1 MQRKHVFETACNY
14 AFPILLAP
22 PKKSEAKWV
31 CHLRNTEMYFAETAD
46 GRKRR
51 EERTSNLHNKE
62 QTWWVSAWFWAQTGD
77 LCHPPQVP
85 NHKLGH
91 WMYRFSPSSFVFVFF
106 FFFNQ
111 TKQRTS
117 LTFSTKDCI
126 RAQKGTSLVDQDT
139 QEWGLMHDY
148 SFTIPTWKKTASSLM
163 MKSSTEHS
171 TKEWNTSLRLP
182 TVHVSMLA
190 LFVGNYM

>member
-106 FFFNQ
+106 FLIRQSKGHPDIQHKRLHQTTKGNIIGWSRHTSMETNAWLFFHY
-111 TKQRTS
+111 TDME
-117 LTFSTKDCI
+117 KDSI
-126 RAQKGTSLVDQDT
+126 KSYDEIKYRAFNKR
-139 QEWGLMHDY
+139 
-148 SFTIPTWKKTASSLM
+148 
-163 MKSSTEHS
+163 MKYIS
-171 TKEWNTSLRLP
+171 
-182 TVHVSMLA
+182 
-190 LFVGNYM
+190 